1 MDLKFNVY
9 NQIAVIYLLN
19 FGLLFAFILLKNYF
33 ATINFENKMKNEL
46 LYHFFS
52 DDDFLDIS
60 NKIKET
66 ETVTSGEIRVAI
78 KEKAPFLKNNK
89 DIKELAANEFYKL
102 GMASTRDKTGIL
114 IYILLSKRMFYILA
128 DSGINEKVEQS
139 TWDKIRDEMESDFK
153 IGNYLNGILSTISK
167 VGNILGTFFP
177 IKEDDTNEL
186 SNKVIV

>member
-1 MDLKFNVY
+1 LDLKFNVY

>member
-1 MDLKFNVY
+1 LDLKFNVY
-9 NQIAVIYLLN
+9 NQIAAIYLLN

-33 ATINFENKMKNEL
+33 VTINYENKMKNKL

-66 ETVTSGEIRVAI
+66 EKITSGEIRVAI

-89 DIKELAANEFYKL
+89 DIKELAADEFYKL

-139 TWDKIRDEMESDFK
+139 TWDKIRDEMENEFK
-153 IGNYLNGILSTISK
+153 IGNYLTGILSTISK

>member
-1 MDLKFNVY
+1 
-9 NQIAVIYLLN
+9 
-19 FGLLFAFILLKNYF
+19 
-33 ATINFENKMKNEL
+33 MKNEL

-66 ETVTSGEIRVAI
+66 EKITSGEIRVAI

-89 DIKELAANEFYKL
+89 DIKELAADEFYKL

-139 TWDKIRDEMESDFK
+139 TWDKIRDEMENEFK
-153 IGNYLNGILSTISK
+153 IGNYLTGILSTISK

-186 SNKVIV
+186 SNKVIVWGIKQNWKSKTLSKNLFEKAIY